1 MPRNIFDK
9 YIIEI
14 RTNEHNHKGQRA
26 HVHIYIHGEEVG
38 SMFLDGE
45 MRDGYLKG
53 RDYRKVSAY
62 VRENADRYQS
72 MWDEFQQ
79 SAY

>member
-1 MPRNIFDK
+1 MPRNSFEK
-9 YIIEI
+9 YIIEV

-45 MRDGYLKG
+45 MRNGNLKSK
-53 RDYRKVSAY
+53 DYKKVSDY
-62 VRENADRYQS
+62 VKKNADRYQA
-72 MWDEFQQ
+72 MWDEFQN